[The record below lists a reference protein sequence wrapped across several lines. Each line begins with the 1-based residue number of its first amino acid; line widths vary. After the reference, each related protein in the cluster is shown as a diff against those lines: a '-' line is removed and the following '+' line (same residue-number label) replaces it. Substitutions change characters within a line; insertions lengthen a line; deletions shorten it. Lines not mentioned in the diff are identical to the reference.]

1 MKINKILNW
10 FPKHKKTLLNTGLI
24 VVCCG
29 LIFWIYF
36 TYITYHTL
44 QATKTEFASST
55 MAFNNQIFRLDKI
68 IRQRTKENENL
79 TGLLSTEQKA
89 RLELENIKQNNE
101 KQIDTLTKL
110 TTIDPELLKKYSKV
124 YFLSENYIP
133 PKLIDITA
141 SYLIDPA
148 KNVQILDKI
157 SPFLTNMMGD
167 ANKNN
172 IPLRILS
179 GYRSFGYQKTLKSE
193 YKVLYGAGTANQF
206 SAEQG
211 YSEHQLGSAV
221 DFTTPDIVG
230 AYLEFENSASFKW
243 LNENAYKYGF
253 IISYPKVNKF
263 YQYEPWHWRFV
274 GRELATYIHDQNK
287 YFYELDQRVIDGY
300 LIKLFD

>member
-230 AYLEFENSASFKW
+230 AYLEFE
-243 LNENAYKYGF
+243 KYCF
-253 IISYPKVNKF
+253 F
-263 YQYEPWHWRFV
+263 
-274 GRELATYIHDQNK
+274 
-287 YFYELDQRVIDGY
+287 
-300 LIKLFD
+300 